1 MSKTDADVN
10 EHYVYQGGGSLYVLD
25 YAGEEPA
32 IVLMHGFPDDHRIYD
47 KLAPLLSP
55 RRVVT
60 FDWLGY
66 GRSDRIDKIGPS
78 SDDHGSELERCSMV
92 WASPAPYWLATTRRV
107 PTQSR
112 SPSRTPS
119 GWLTWSYS
127 TPCLGTN
134 LRSSFL
140 R

>member
-1 MSKTDADVN
+1 MSKTDTDVN
-10 EHYVYQGGGSLYVLD
+10 QHSVHHEGGSLYVLD
-25 YAGEEPA
+25 YPGQEPA

-66 GRSDRIDKIGPS
+66 GRSDRTDKVASS
-78 SDDHGSELERCSMV
+78 SDDHGSELKAV
-92 WASPAPYWLATTRRV
+92 LDALGITAPYWSVTTRPV

-112 SPSRTPS
+112 SPSRTP
-119 GWLTWSYS
+119 
-127 TPCLGTN
+127 N
-134 LRSSFL
+134 E
-140 R
+140 